1 MTDEQK
7 KNLFLQ
13 IDGLLEIYK
22 NFMPIDNSSFSIEKL
37 KSTYTEMIQF
47 IVDDTFE
54 RENLLSFLS
63 ETDFFKAPAST
74 RFHGDFESAEA

>member
-22 NFMPIDNSSFSIEKL
+22 NFMPIDNFNFSIEKL

-47 IVDDTFE
+47 IIDDVSE
-54 RENLLSFLS
+54 RENLLAFLS
-63 ETDFFKAPAST
+63 ETDFYKAPAST
-74 RFHGDFESAEA
+74 RFHGDF

>member
-22 NFMPIDNSSFSIEKL
+22 NFMPIDNFNFSIEKL
-37 KSTYTEMIQF
+37 KSTYT
-47 IVDDTFE
+47 
-54 RENLLSFLS
+54 
-63 ETDFFKAPAST
+63 
-74 RFHGDFESAEA
+74 